1 MADNHSKTYNDNRV
15 TKNFVSYF
23 SDNYPLIGSV
33 IGLFVAGIVAWTTLN
48 LNVNANAES
57 IQKVIVQQ
65 QKDETTFQQAAVVQS
80 GQYSQIEADLQWIK
94 AKLK

>member
-57 IQKVIVQQ
+57 YTEFLDRIAKAEG
-65 QKDETTFQQAAVVQS
+65 ETIDVENEL
-80 GQYSQIEADLQWIK
+80 GL
-94 AKLK
+94 